1 MRNEKYQFIFI
12 IKIVLALL
20 IRFSFFNW
28 LMLEIFIIQYLFIP
42 LNMQDILT
50 LMIRTILYQN
60 ILY

>member
-1 MRNEKYQFIFI
+1 MSIYIYYKNSFSIFNSI
-12 IKIVLALL
+12 
-20 IRFSFFNW
+20 FFFNW
-28 LMLEIFIIQYLFIP
+28 LMLEIFIIQYLFIPP